1 MTLEHEEFIRRFLQH
16 VVPSG
21 FMRIRY
27 YGILANPRRKKLLP
41 VCRMELR
48 DRMHRLQPLPGSW
61 QEYYFQITGQYPETC
76 RHCKVGIPIIVG
88 EIPIKSRDSPIYQN
102 KQSP

>member
-1 MTLEHEEFIRRFLQH
+1 MTLEHEEYIRRFLQH

-41 VCRMELR
+41 VC
-48 DRMHRLQPLPGSW
+48 
-61 QEYYFQITGQYPETC
+61 QILT
-76 RHCKVGIPIIVG
+76 RINH
-88 EIPIKSRDSPIYQN
+88 
-102 KQSP
+102 